1 MAKGER
7 LFVKVTRESLPQVKD
22 KYPFLY
28 LERGRL
34 EIDDSSVKWVDSD
47 ANVVPIPVAT
57 INTLLLGPG
66 TTVTHEAVKTA
77 TAANCAVCWVGE
89 DSLFFYAAGF
99 LPTANTRNLKLQ
111 MSLASNAESSLQIA
125 RAMFAKR
132 FPDAELEG
140 KSLNSMMGMEGNR
153 VRALYQQKAQEYG
166 VGWKGRQFTPGKFEL
181 SDLTN
186 QVLTSTN
193 AALYGILC
201 SAVHSMGYS
210 PHIGFIHSGS
220 PLPFVYDL
228 ADLYKEQLCI
238 ELAFS
243 LSREM
248 AGRYDKHKV
257 SDAFRK
263 RVIAIDLLN
272 QITADVNELMGVNML
287 VVLANDLPPAVH
299 GRMKLWFVE
308 PRPNVFVS
316 GVKDSVAQTVVDY
329 LMQYAPTESGIML
342 FRSIPQP
349 PGYEIRY
356 KGEVRKPIINISGL
370 QLIIET
376 LQST

>member
-34 EIDDSSVKWVDSD
+34 EIDDSSVKWVDSE

-77 TAANCAVCWVGE
+77 VAANCSVCWVGE
-89 DSLFFYAAGF
+89 DSLLFYAAGF
-99 LPTANTRNLKLQ
+99 LPSADTRNLKLQ
-111 MSLASNAESSLQIA
+111 MALASNEESSLKIA

-132 FPDAELEG
+132 FPDAELDG

-153 VRALYQQKAQEYG
+153 VRALYQQKSEEYG
-166 VGWKGRQFTPGKFEL
+166 VGWKGRQFTPGKFQL

-186 QVLTSTN
+186 QVLTATN

-201 SAVHSMGYS
+201 SAVHAMGYS

-238 ELAFS
+238 DLAFS

-263 RVIAIDLLN
+263 RVITMDLLN
-272 QITADVNELMGVNML
+272 QITVDVNELMGVKH
-287 VVLANDLPPAVH
+287 A
-299 GRMKLWFVE
+299 R
-308 PRPNVFVS
+308 R
-316 GVKDSVAQTVVDY
+316 T
-329 LMQYAPTESGIML
+329 
-342 FRSIPQP
+342 
-349 PGYEIRY
+349 
-356 KGEVRKPIINISGL
+356 RK
-370 QLIIET
+370 
-376 LQST
+376 